1 MKITKVIPIFKTGD
15 KSCFSNYRPISLLPQ
30 FSKILEKFFCNR
42 LDNVIELIEKITDN
56 VEKKLITAGIF
67 IDLKKAFDTVNHEIL
82 LRKLEHHGIR
92 SVAHE
97 WVRSYLTNRHQ
108 YVTVN
113 EINSDKRLI
122 TCGVPQGSVL
132 GPKLFLIYI
141 NDISNTSNILK
152 FVLFADDTTI
162 LCSHHNF
169 YELIK
174 RVNIELINVCNWFA
188 ANKLSLNLTKTNYIL
203 FNKHYT
209 SNDEPSINMCDTKI
223 DRVVACT
230 LLGIFVDE
238 KLNWKKQ
245 IDHIQTKLAKTLGIM
260 YRARAVLDEISLKT
274 LYNSLFLP
282 YLNYCSEIWGN
293 TFKTNLRQIVT
304 LQKKAIRIIC
314 NIEKYEH
321 TTPLFKRLNIL
332 KFHDLVK
339 LNTAST
345 MYKIFHNQMPENIQ
359 KFFELKKY
367 KYPQRQLNN
376 FTTILYRT
384 KRRSQSLTVIGVKI
398 WNELGNEV
406 KSIASIVLFKR
417 KMKQILFACM

>member
-1 MKITKVIPIFKTGD
+1 
-15 KSCFSNYRPISLLPQ
+15 
-30 FSKILEKFFCNR
+30 
-42 LDNVIELIEKITDN
+42 
-56 VEKKLITAGIF
+56 
-67 IDLKKAFDTVNHEIL
+67 
-82 LRKLEHHGIR
+82 
-92 SVAHE
+92 
-97 WVRSYLTNRHQ
+97 
-108 YVTVN
+108 
-113 EINSDKRLI
+113 
-122 TCGVPQGSVL
+122 
-132 GPKLFLIYI
+132 
-141 NDISNTSNILK
+141 
-152 FVLFADDTTI
+152 
-162 LCSHHNF
+162 
-169 YELIK
+169 
-174 RVNIELINVCNWFA
+174 
-188 ANKLSLNLTKTNYIL
+188 
-203 FNKHYT
+203 
-209 SNDEPSINMCDTKI
+209 MCDTKI
-223 DRVVACT
+223 ERVVACKF
-230 LLGIFVDE
+230 LGIFVDE

-376 FTTILYRT
+376 FTTIFYRT